1 MGLMC
6 TWPLGCPYI
15 NWMLI
20 FQRCRQQLVQDRAP
34 SREKGQPL
42 CMAQYDRLFSSCRVP
57 GIDQDKQRVV
67 ALRSDDNQEGHHLVV
82 AHQGQVRNTH
92 SHTRRHTHTHTHAR
106 THARTHAHKHTH
118 WWNKPQSLL
127 LSQRH
132 TSIHVHTPWSAL
144 PNQVNLMKPV

>member
-106 THARTHAHKHTH
+106 THARTHTNIRIDETNPSPFSCPKDTH
-118 WWNKPQSLL
+118 PY
-127 LSQRH
+127 
-132 TSIHVHTPWSAL
+132 TCTPRGQHYL
-144 PNQVNLMKPV
+144 IKLT